1 MASLMDLFQELLIQS
16 NSTDPHPI
24 YYNPRIDETIH
35 SSENSQIYSIMVHLL
50 KKKTQPLE
58 PHDFNSSPINT

>member
-35 SSENSQIYSIMVHLL
+35 SSENS
-50 KKKTQPLE
+50 
-58 PHDFNSSPINT
+58 